1 MSTTFTRRRLLKALS
16 ASATYLALTSAA
28 GCDLRE
34 RTPVAKTPEGRPLP
48 TPKVWPLPNA
58 SSAPSKGVWSFRSRP
73 DLSPPAVDVAR
84 QAHDTAS
91 GYIFVAPKTAT
102 VA

>member
-1 MSTTFTRRRLLKALS
+1 MGTKFTRGEFLTAVSAGAALI
-16 ASATYLALTSAA
+16 ALTNTP
-28 GCDLRE
+28 GCKPAE
-34 RTPVAKTPEGRPLP
+34 RAMKTRSSP
-48 TPKVWPLPNA
+48 T
-58 SSAPSKGVWSFRSRP
+58 SSPAQPDHVLVYDAPSTLSQRVWTFRSRP

-84 QAHDTAS
+84 QVHDTAS